1 MCNGFPHAAVIVA
14 TTATAAATE
23 NCLAAFKANYESL
36 YVGAFS
42 TLHPEKTLSLPH
54 FPRHFRPA
62 GNQNLGK
69 TRSRDLKNACIL
81 INIDCKLFSVG
92 GSRCGF
98 NLVFKMCF
106 RVGYKQAHNPLS
118 QCADK
123 CLPITGYTKSA
134 RPYPRIGIMQIEEGM
149 MGLPKFAFQFCS
161 RRLHPPFPFC
171 LPCPNSFALFFQL
184 CSALSVIQC
193 CARQRGKM
201 CTCCTSRQ
209 AFPVVQMENGR
220 GFEVLSCPN

>member
-42 TLHPEKTLSLPH
+42 TLHPEKTLPLPH

-106 RVGYKQAHNPLS
+106 RGGYKQAHNPLS

-123 CLPITGYTKSA
+123 
-134 RPYPRIGIMQIEEGM
+134 
-149 MGLPKFAFQFCS
+149 
-161 RRLHPPFPFC
+161 
-171 LPCPNSFALFFQL
+171 
-184 CSALSVIQC
+184 
-193 CARQRGKM
+193 
-201 CTCCTSRQ
+201 
-209 AFPVVQMENGR
+209 
-220 GFEVLSCPN
+220 